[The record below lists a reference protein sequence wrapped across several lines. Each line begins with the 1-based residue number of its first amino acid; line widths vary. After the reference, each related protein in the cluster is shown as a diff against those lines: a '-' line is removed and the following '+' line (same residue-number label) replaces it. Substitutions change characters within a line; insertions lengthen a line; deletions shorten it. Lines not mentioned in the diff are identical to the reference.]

1 MTQRLVSV
9 GVKVTVLV
17 GGVGGARFLLGVQHL
32 LGLGQFAGGESQ
44 DHSLSAIVNIGDDA
58 WMFGVRIC
66 PDLDTCMYTLGGG
79 IDPERGWG
87 HRNETWHAKEE
98 LAAYGVQPDWFG
110 LGDRDLATHLV
121 RSQMLRAGYPL
132 SEVTEALCK
141 RWSPGAHLLPASD
154 DRSETH
160 VVITDPDTGE
170 RRAIHFQEWWVRYR
184 AQVPTHSFAF
194 VGADKATAGPG
205 VADAIASADVVL
217 LAPSNPGRQ
226 HRLHPRHPGHPRRT
240 AVDLGAR
247 DRLLPH
253 RRGKAVARHGRR
265 VPLGDR
271 GGEHLGGGRRLL
283 RPAFRRRHPGRLAGA
298 RGRSRRDRRS
308 RGAVGAAADDRP
320 GDDGRNG
327 PCRTRSGGGQAV
339 TEHGSA
345 AAIELLPVT
354 GLPEF
359 RPGDDLAA
367 ALAAA
372 APWLRDDDV
381 VVVTSKVLSKCEGRI
396 VPAPEDP
403 EERDTLRRKLI
414 DEEAVRVL
422 ARKGRTL
429 ITENNLGIV
438 QAAAGV
444 DGSNVGAT
452 ELALLPV
459 DPDGSAAALRAGLRE
474 RLGVTV
480 GVVVTDTMGRA
491 WRNGQIDAAIG
502 AAGITVLHGYAGAH
516 DVHGNELVVTEVA
529 VADEIAAAADLVK
542 GKLTGIPGRR
552 GARTDAAG
560 QRIQCPHAAAARRGG
575 PVLARHGGGARDGP
589 RPGAAAAPV
598 GSAVQRRSPS
608 RRRSS
613 RPPSRRR

>member
-1 MTQRLVSV
+1 M
-9 GVKVTVLV
+9 
-17 GGVGGARFLLGVQHL
+17 
-32 LGLGQFAGGESQ
+32 
-44 DHSLSAIVNIGDDA
+44 
-58 WMFGVRIC
+58 
-66 PDLDTCMYTLGGG
+66 
-79 IDPERGWG
+79 
-87 HRNETWHAKEE
+87 
-98 LAAYGVQPDWFG
+98 
-110 LGDRDLATHLV
+110 
-121 RSQMLRAGYPL
+121 
-132 SEVTEALCK
+132 
-141 RWSPGAHLLPASD
+141 
-154 DRSETH
+154 
-160 VVITDPDTGE
+160 
-170 RRAIHFQEWWVRYR
+170 RYR

-194 VGADKATAGPG
+194 VGADEATAGPG
-205 VADAIASADVVL
+205 VTDAIASADVVL
-217 LAPSNPGRQ
+217 LAPSNPVVSIGAI
-226 HRLHPRHPGHPRRT
+226 LAIPGIRGALRST
-240 AVDLGAR
+240 AARVIGYSPIVAGKPLRGMADECLSVIGVASTSEAVGGYYGAA
-247 DRLLPH
+247 L
-253 RRGKAVARHGRR
+253 
-265 VPLGDR
+265 
-271 GGEHLGGGRRLL
+271 
-283 RPAFRRRHPGRLAGA
+283 RRRHPGRLAGA
-298 RGRSRRDRRS
+298 RGRPRRDRGR
-308 RGAVGAAADDRP
+308 RGALGAAADDRP

-327 PCRTRSGGGQAV
+327 ACRTRSGGGQAV

-396 VPAPEDP
+396 VAAPQDP
-403 EERDTLRRKLI
+403 EERDALRRKLI
-414 DEEAVRVL
+414 DDEAVRVL

-429 ITENNLGIV
+429 ITENNLGLV

-502 AAGITVLHGYAGAH
+502 AAGLTVLHGYAGAH

-542 GKLTGIPGRR
+542 GKLTGIPGRG

-560 QRIQCPHAAAARRGG
+560 QRIQCPHPAAARRGG
-575 PVLARHGGGARDGP
+575 PVLARHRGGARDGP
-589 RPGAAAAPV
+589 RPGPAAAPV
-598 GSAVQRRSPS
+598 GPAVQRRTRRAGDHRGRCRGGADRARPAPHPPGAVRVDDRQRTPDPAARPDEGPVAFRPDRRRQGGRRRRTPGRPRPDPLRRTRTGDPVPGS
-608 RRRSS
+608 RRCAQLSGRH
-613 RPPSRRR
+613 PHRRRTHHVHRRGRRGRAGAACRAGRPRRRQLLDRLDDLRRRPGARRAGAARRLGAVGRHRDRLPGRAVRSTRARRRPTGLLVRK